1 MKRKNKLRLIIIASF
16 LVIPVVYNLIV
27 IRPKIYYEI
36 EYDITL
42 SNREAIINRV
52 ENLNYPNYLS
62 SNCHYDSGLYEGIT
76 CYVDRNLVDF
86 FKNRIEDDIWLHWV
100 PWYQHNLCYSF
111 LGENHTRLNLTYKD
125 NWIYSLKDYKN
136 QSLISGQFSWLDYDL
151 YLNFAKI
158 PNVGS
163 AKSSLV
169 LNDLIFVKM
178 SVEYVWVCDHYLCY
192 HDHSFEQYIL
202 LDLSLDVLL
211 ILVCYEIFID

>member
-1 MKRKNKLRLIIIASF
+1 MKRKNKLRLIIIASI
-16 LVIPVVYNLIV
+16 LVIPLVYNLIV

-42 SNREAIINRV
+42 PNREAIINGV

-62 SNCHYDSGLYEGIT
+62 SNCYYDSGLYEGIT

-86 FKNRIEDDIWLHWV
+86 LKNRIEDDIWPRWM

-111 LGENHTRLNLTYKD
+111 LGENHTRLNLTYNN
-125 NWIYSLKDYKN
+125 NWIYSLKDYNN
-136 QSLISGQFSWLDYDL
+136 QSLISSQFYWQDYDL
-151 YLNFAKI
+151 YLNYAKI

-178 SVEYVWVCDHYLCY
+178 SVEYVWVGDRPLWY
-192 HDHSFEQYIL
+192 HTHSFEQYIL

-211 ILVCYEIFID
+211 ILVYYDIFID